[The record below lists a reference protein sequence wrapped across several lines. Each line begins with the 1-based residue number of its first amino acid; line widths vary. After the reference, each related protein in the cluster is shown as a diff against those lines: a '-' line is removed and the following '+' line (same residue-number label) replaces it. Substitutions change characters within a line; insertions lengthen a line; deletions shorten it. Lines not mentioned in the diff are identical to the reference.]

1 MRYNFFSTKS
11 IIIILLALG
20 IVTHFLWFGTPNSA
34 VFDEVHFG
42 KFLSAYF
49 THEYYF
55 DIHPPLGKLIL
66 AGWGWL
72 WGFHPGFSFANIG
85 EVYPD
90 RLYMALR
97 FLPMLAGA
105 LLPLVIYMLARQLNM
120 SKPAAF
126 LAGALVALDNAILVQ
141 SRLILLD
148 PFLLLFGFSALVCY
162 LRWSSGGKKWLLPLA
177 GLLGGMAMSIK
188 WTGATFLA
196 LIVILELNRAWHSN
210 IRANIGRVAA
220 LILLPLVFYFSVFAI
235 HFSLLTKPGPGDAF
249 MSSQFRSESTI
260 VKTVELNVEMYRS
273 NQRLSAT
280 HPYGSLWF
288 SWPFMERPIFYWVQ
302 GNARIYLLGNPI
314 VWWLSTAAVLVI
326 LINFLISGIRS
337 MPRESRIMAGAWFM
351 NLLPFIGI
359 TRVMF
364 LYHYFIA
371 LIWAILMLAFLVD
384 RSKHVKKTALA
395 ISVVALA
402 IFVFFAPLSYGLPL
416 SNAAYNARTWF
427 TSWR

>member
-1 MRYNFFSTKS
+1 
-11 IIIILLALG
+11 
-20 IVTHFLWFGTPNSA
+20 
-34 VFDEVHFG
+34 
-42 KFLSAYF
+42 
-49 THEYYF
+49 
-55 DIHPPLGKLIL
+55 
-66 AGWGWL
+66 
-72 WGFHPGFSFANIG
+72 
-85 EVYPD
+85 
-90 RLYMALR
+90 
-97 FLPMLAGA
+97 
-105 LLPLVIYMLARQLNM
+105 
-120 SKPAAF
+120 
-126 LAGALVALDNAILVQ
+126 
-141 SRLILLD
+141 
-148 PFLLLFGFSALVCY
+148 
-162 LRWSSGGKKWLLPLA
+162 
-177 GLLGGMAMSIK
+177 
-188 WTGATFLA
+188 
-196 LIVILELNRAWHSN
+196 
-210 IRANIGRVAA
+210 
-220 LILLPLVFYFSVFAI
+220 
-235 HFSLLTKPGPGDAF
+235 